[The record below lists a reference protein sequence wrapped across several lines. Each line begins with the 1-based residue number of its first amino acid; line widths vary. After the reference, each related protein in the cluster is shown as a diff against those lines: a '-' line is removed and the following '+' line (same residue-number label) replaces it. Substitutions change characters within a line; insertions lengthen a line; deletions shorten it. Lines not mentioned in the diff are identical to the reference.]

1 MKSVLLSL
9 KPEWWEKIR
18 SHEKTLEIRKSR
30 PMDVELPV
38 RVIVY
43 ATKPVGKIVGEFLS
57 GHFLRRSNVG
67 GLAARSMVP
76 LQELIAY
83 ADGGEVFAWTIDD
96 VVEYE
101 TPMALAA
108 LGVKR
113 APQSWMY
120 VEVDDLWP
128 EK

>member
-9 KPEWWEKIR
+9 HPKWWELMKIK
-18 SHEKTLEIRKSR
+18 EKTLEIRKSR
-30 PMDVELPV
+30 PMGVELPV

-43 ATKPVGKIVGEFLS
+43 VTAPEKKIVGEFLAA
-57 GHFLRRSNVG
+57 HFLRRNSVG

-101 TPMALAA
+101 TPKALAD

-113 APQSWMY
+113 APQSWTY

-128 EK
+128 EQ

>member
-43 ATKPVGKIVGEFLS
+43 VTKPVGKIVGEFLS
-57 GHFLRRSNVG
+57 GHFLRRNNVG
-67 GLAARSMVP
+67 GLPHLWHAACNIAFLIEMEREEVGDFGYSFGAVAAEGAGAGGAEDAAR
-76 LQELIAY
+76 E
-83 ADGGEVFAWTIDD
+83 
-96 VVEYE
+96 
-101 TPMALAA
+101 
-108 LGVKR
+108 
-113 APQSWMY
+113 
-120 VEVDDLWP
+120 
-128 EK
+128 

>member
-57 GHFLRRSNVG
+57 GHFLRRNNVG

-83 ADGGEVFAWTIDD
+83 ADGMCRNCECCAENDFKFW
-96 VVEYE
+96 
-101 TPMALAA
+101 
-108 LGVKR
+108 VKK
-113 APQSWMY
+113 PQDCDMW
-120 VEVDDLWP
+120 EDA
-128 EK
+128 E